1 MITSAIKKQTSV
13 YCSVSLNPYYMVFL
27 KLGITDKKSK
37 KESNSIVS
45 LLLMSAALPIALLYA
60 NIVFEIELQIILSFF
75 ELNYALVC
83 HFGISQTKLIVVKR

>member
-13 YCSVSLNPYYMVFL
+13 WLFYFIKSILWYF

-45 LLLMSAALPIALLYA
+45 LLLMSAALPIAPFICEHCL
-60 NIVFEIELQIILSFF
+60 
-75 ELNYALVC
+75 
-83 HFGISQTKLIVVKR
+83 

>member
-13 YCSVSLNPYYMVFL
+13 YCSISLNPYMVFL

-45 LLLMSAALPIALLYA
+45 LLLMSAATS
-60 NIVFEIELQIILSFF
+60 NRSFIC
-75 ELNYALVC
+75 EHCL
-83 HFGISQTKLIVVKR
+83 

>member
-13 YCSVSLNPYYMVFL
+13 CYSISLNPYIWYF

-45 LLLMSAALPIALLYA
+45 LLLMSAALPIAPFICENCLKTL
-60 NIVFEIELQIILSFF
+60 ELCS
-75 ELNYALVC
+75 
-83 HFGISQTKLIVVKR
+83 